1 MIMKSAHLYININN
15 SLKSHIF
22 DPYLG
27 FSNQID
33 FEAMFTLHHISSS
46 RRFIILYGTKW
57 TYFLPVMASKILK
70 IFNVK
75 YVLDK
80 SKR

>member
-46 RRFIILYGTKW
+46 RCFIILYGTK
-57 TYFLPVMASKILK
+57 
-70 IFNVK
+70 
-75 YVLDK
+75 
-80 SKR
+80 